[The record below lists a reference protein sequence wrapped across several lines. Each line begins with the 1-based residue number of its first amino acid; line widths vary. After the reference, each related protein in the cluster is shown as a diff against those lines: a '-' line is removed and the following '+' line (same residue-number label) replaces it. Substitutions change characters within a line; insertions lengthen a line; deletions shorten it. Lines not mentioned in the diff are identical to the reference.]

1 MIEFTA
7 TMKLIVAVHKA
18 SEHKPIF
25 RDGIMV
31 IEKETSIIIEA
42 RKFAIVTRGKA
53 ESMAERAIHK
63 TLQRDITYSL

>member
-25 RDGIMV
+25 RDGTIV
-31 IEKETSIIIEA
+31 IEKETSIMIEA